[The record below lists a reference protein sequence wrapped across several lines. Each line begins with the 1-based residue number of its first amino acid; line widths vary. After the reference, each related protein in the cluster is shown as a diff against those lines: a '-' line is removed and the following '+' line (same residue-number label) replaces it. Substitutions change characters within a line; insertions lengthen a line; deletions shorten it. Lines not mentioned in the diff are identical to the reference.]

1 MCSHG
6 TPYSDDTNVPLMIQ
20 GSKWIKPGRYGQYAE
35 TVHIAPTLAQI
46 LNIRVPSA
54 SEGKVLPHALISK

>member
-1 MCSHG
+1 
-6 TPYSDDTNVPLMIQ
+6 MIQ

-35 TVHIAPTLAQI
+35 TVDIAPTLAQI

-54 SEGKVLPHALISK
+54 SDGKVLTHALISK